1 MTKTKAR
8 VAAAVTVIGL
18 AGLGRLGAQR
28 DRRQAALTVAEKPLV
43 RTKVIRRTI
52 HVTKHAKPKHPA
64 VAAPPAAGASSSP
77 EAVST
82 GSSGSSYSEEP
93 VTTATSGSGST
104 EPVSTATS
112 GSGSTEPVSPATS
125 GTAGGG
131 ESEAEFEGGGDGGEE
146 GGGDD

>member
-1 MTKTKAR
+1 VTKTKAR
-8 VAAAVTVIGL
+8 IAAAVTVVGL
-18 AGLGRLGAQR
+18 AGLTGWALSA
-28 DRRQAALTVAEKPLV
+28 DRRQAAQTVAEKPIV

-82 GSSGSSYSEEP
+82 GSSGSAYSEEP
-93 VTTATSGSGST
+93 VSTATSGSGST

-112 GSGSTEPVSPATS
+112 GS
-125 GTAGGG
+125 AGGG
-131 ESEAEFEGGGDGGEE
+131 GSEAEFEGGGDGGGE